1 MHLVGF
7 TTEIFTSYIDMREF
21 VTLFR
26 RVTLKEMKAFLPRV
40 NCKISTNRLRDLFQE
55 VDTRRRTELGF
66 DDFAALYHK
75 LMFDEN
81 VRLF

>member
-1 MHLVGF
+1 MVSVQCHENF
-7 TTEIFTSYIDMREF
+7 ISYTDMREF
-21 VTLFR
+21 VTLFC

-55 VDTRRRTELGF
+55 VDTRKRTELGF

>member
-1 MHLVGF
+1 MVSFQCH
-7 TTEIFTSYIDMREF
+7 ENSTSYLREF

-26 RVTLKEMKAFLPRV
+26 RITLKEMKAFLPRV
-40 NCKISTNRLRDLFQE
+40 NCKIATNKLRDLFQE
-55 VDTRRRTELGF
+55 VDTAKRTELGF
-66 DDFAALYHK
+66 DDFAALYHR